1 MILLH
6 LCAECAAPDPGLLFT
21 EDGAQPAELLCER
34 CASEAIAG
42 AERRGRRYQLE
53 ALIELLSAD
62 RPVTA
67 RVALAPTWWQARGR
81 AGRGDLDVTTNER
94 P

>member
-6 LCAECAAPDPGLLFT
+6 LCSECAAPDPGLLFS
-21 EDGAQPAELLCER
+21 ENGRGVADLLCER

-42 AERRGRRYQLE
+42 AERQRRPYQLA
-53 ALIELLSAD
+53 ALVEELSAD

-67 RVALAPTWWQARGR
+67 RVALVPTWWQARGR
-81 AGRGDLDVTTNER
+81 PGRGDLDVTTTER